1 MLNCGAETRARVL
14 RASFDV
20 LELILTH
27 EECDV
32 DPINKLD
39 EATPLHLAVVTEDP
53 EDRVRLVGS
62 LLEAGANDG
71 FVHLIHRSLTATAI
85 TTCNLDVGCEI
96 NTGKQHRTSLNQMI
110 RKSMSSLG
118 KLMQRPASAMMTLQV
133 HPAHPAQNASS
144 HAITDDYGD
153 DVASDD
159 SD

>member
-1 MLNCGAETRARVL
+1 MLNYEAETRARVL

-62 LLEAGANDG
+62 LLEAGADDG
-71 FVHLIHRSLTATAI
+71 FVRLIHRSLTATTI
-85 TTCNLDVGCEI
+85 TTCDPDAGCET

-110 RKSMSSLG
+110 WKSMNSLG
-118 KLMQRPASAMMTLQV
+118 KLRQRPALAMMTLHV
-133 HPAHPAQNASS
+133 HPAHPAHPASS
-144 HAITDDYGD
+144 HTITDDYGD